1 MCVHTCVCVRGGGAR
16 VRPPAPLCVEA
27 AFSLGLV
34 RVQEVHGVPGGD
46 EQDGNDHQDAKVL
59 WLRGRDHHD
68 EMEQVHQVVHGALDA
83 IDHAPLRLTDAL
95 LQQLGHRQVEGPQT

>member
-59 WLRGRDHHD
+59 RLRGRDHHD